1 MRELNFKGITFYNA
15 NVDSSGNDRLIVHFL
30 DFLTENEIYS
40 GKDVLEQFALAK
52 SRAKKCG
59 MREYHG
65 RDFGGG
71 FIGCGSIDAPRDI
84 ERYAEKI
91 NQFKN

>member
-40 GKDVLEQFALAK
+40 GKDVLEQFALIPILCD
-52 SRAKKCG
+52 SSLG
-59 MREYHG
+59 NY
-65 RDFGGG
+65 
-71 FIGCGSIDAPRDI
+71 
-84 ERYAEKI
+84 Y
-91 NQFKN
+91 